1 MGIIPASASSGYV
14 RYLHK
19 QAKRLRVD
27 VHLLRAIWRQRRD
40 KLAEM
45 VVADLHDGPHALV
58 YTSKGGR
65 CIPIAQRTTRRP
77 R

>member
-1 MGIIPASASSGYV
+1 MGIIPASARSGYV

-19 QAKRLRVD
+19 EAKRLRVS

-40 KLAEM
+40 QLAEL
-45 VVADLHDGPHALV
+45 VVHDGHVLV
-58 YTSKGGR
+58 YTSKGAR